1 MKGDSKIIE
10 LLNHVLTMELTAINQ
25 YFLHARL
32 ASHWGYERIGKT
44 IYAESID
51 EMKHAQELV
60 DRILFL
66 EGHPNLQKL
75 NALSIGQTIPEA
87 LQADLELERTAIPI
101 LKKGIGL
108 CYENLDHVS
117 RELLEK
123 ILRDEERHVDWIE
136 TQLGMI
142 KDLGLETYL
151 GQQIHGEK

>member
-1 MKGDSKIIE
+1 MKGDAKIIE
-10 LLNHVLTMELTAINQ
+10 LLNQVLTMELTAINQ

-32 ASHWGYERIGKT
+32 ANHWGYQRIGKT

-66 EGHPNLQKL
+66 DGHPNLQKL
-75 NALSIGQTIPEA
+75 NALTIGETIPEA
-87 LQADLELERTAIPI
+87 LTADLELEKQAIPI

-108 CYENLDHVS
+108 CYEKLDHVS

-123 ILRDEERHVDWIE
+123 ILHDEERHVDWIE

-142 KDLGLETYL
+142 KDLGLQTYL
-151 GQQIHGEK
+151 AQQIHQE

>member
-1 MKGDSKIIE
+1 MKGDAKIIE
-10 LLNHVLTMELTAINQ
+10 LLNQVLTMELTAINQ

-32 ASHWGYERIGKT
+32 ANHWGYQRIGKT

-51 EMKHAQELV
+51 ELKHAQELV

-66 EGHPNLQKL
+66 DGHPNLQKL
-75 NALSIGQTIPEA
+75 NALTIGETIPEA
-87 LQADLELERTAIPI
+87 LTADLELEKQAIPI

-108 CYENLDHVS
+108 CYEKLDHVS

-123 ILRDEERHVDWIE
+123 ILHDEERHVDWIE

-142 KDLGLETYL
+142 KDLGLQTYL
-151 GQQIHGEK
+151 AQQIHQE